1 MSAHP
6 EDCYPKPAKRLAGVI
21 DNVCLIRNSEFN
33 PPAYT
38 LAAYREALRD
48 VDCNQY
54 GPTMGRT
61 RLKQALASTYSAF
74 YGRPIDGDKNIAV
87 TAGATAAILS
97 SLMAFVEAGDEV
109 IVIEPLFNLYEFLI
123 RFVGGTV
130 KSVTLHPPAE
140 SAQSSVSADDWML
153 DMDQLADAISPRTK
167 MLVCNAPAQI
177 WFQRRRLTHQIIN
190 TPHNPL
196 GKVFSI
202 HELQSIG
209 TVCASR
215 NIVIIA
221 DEVYEHLHYTASFPR
236 IATLGDTISTR
247 TITIG
252 SVGKT
257 FNATGWRVGF
267 AIGHERLIAHVKW
280 AHVLLSYV
288 ASGPAQEA
296 AAVAYEEVEAEGF
309 FDSNRQMFK
318 GKMDNLSLFLGQIGL
333 PHVVPSGAYFLF
345 VNISTVELPES
356 YQFPPTV
363 AKKSRDW
370 KVCYYMC
377 QELGVSSIP
386 GSAFFLDQNAEMG
399 FNYVRFVVCK
409 TDDQIDFAKARLEGL
424 RPLIRTYK
432 AAESGLTKNQQLNMS
447 PPHILL
453 IPGFWEGTS
462 VYDVVLNSLHEQG
475 YSAQAVPLPSTGK
488 SSPGNPSMKDDVASI
503 RSVITPLVEEEGREI
518 LLVLH
523 SAGAFLGSMAIE
535 GLSCKERSTA
545 GQKGGVTKIVFLA
558 GAVWEEGFQHGPLP
572 FFDYQGNE
580 MYCRTP
586 NDLLFNDLSPDAAAH
601 WTSKLQCQPAS
612 GWDDVVSFVGWK
624 NVPSVYLFCERDAI
638 LNPDMQAQM
647 AARAGS
653 EVAKCEAGHC
663 CMLGQPERV
672 VEVVAEAAGGGGVGA

>member
-54 GPTMGRT
+54 GPTMVRQNPALTSSQGRT

-74 YGRPIDGDKNIAV
+74 YGRPMDGDKNIAV

-167 MLVCNAPAQI
+167 ML
-177 WFQRRRLTHQIIN
+177 IIN

-209 TVCASR
+209 TLCASR

-236 IATLGDTISTR
+236 IATLGDDISTR
-247 TITIG
+247 TISIG

-318 GKMDNLSLFLGQIGL
+318 RKMDNLSLFLGQIGL

-345 VNISTVELPES
+345 VNISSVELPEG

-386 GSAFFLDQNAEMG
+386 GSG
-399 FNYVRFVVCK
+399 
-409 TDDQIDFAKARLEGL
+409 
-424 RPLIRTYK
+424 
-432 AAESGLTKNQQLNMS
+432 KND
-447 PPHILL
+447 PH
-453 IPGFWEGTS
+453 
-462 VYDVVLNSLHEQG
+462 
-475 YSAQAVPLPSTGK
+475 PS
-488 SSPGNPSMKDDVASI
+488 SSP
-503 RSVITPLVEEEGREI
+503 
-518 LLVLH
+518 
-523 SAGAFLGSMAIE
+523 
-535 GLSCKERSTA
+535 
-545 GQKGGVTKIVFLA
+545 
-558 GAVWEEGFQHGPLP
+558 W
-572 FFDYQGNE
+572 
-580 MYCRTP
+580 
-586 NDLLFNDLSPDAAAH
+586 
-601 WTSKLQCQPAS
+601 
-612 GWDDVVSFVGWK
+612 
-624 NVPSVYLFCERDAI
+624 YL
-638 LNPDMQAQM
+638 
-647 AARAGS
+647 
-653 EVAKCEAGHC
+653 
-663 CMLGQPERV
+663 
-672 VEVVAEAAGGGGVGA
+672 